1 MTEQPNTNPGQ
12 AQGGTQ
18 EPVDTETSTSD
29 VHPRTEGETAVDD
42 ALGSTD
48 NPH

>member
-1 MTEQPNTNPGQ
+1 MSEQPNTGPGQ
-12 AQGGTQ
+12 AQEGTEEQ
-18 EPVDTETSTSD
+18 LDTESSVSD